1 VEGQSV
7 KVIPVF
13 AAAIAAAGAASHATA
28 QSPDDRSRGFDAYVA
43 KAVRDWQAPGLAIAV
58 VKDGKIVFAKGYGV
72 REAGKPAPFDTST
85 LSAIASTTKAMT
97 AVAMGMLVDEGKVK
111 WDDPVT
117 KYLPSFQLYDPYVTR
132 EVTVRDLL
140 THRAG
145 LGNADYLWAIADLPA
160 AEMLKRLR
168 LMKPAYSIRSSF
180 VYQNVMYITAGEVI
194 AAASGMPWSKFV
206 QARIF
211 EPLGMRNS
219 YPLLSLVPP
228 NANAAT
234 PHWRFGRDTIIA
246 IKKDQSRAIG
256 PAGDVWSSV
265 ADMSKW
271 MIFLLDSAR
280 VNGKRLLE
288 ADTYRE
294 LFTPQ
299 VMVPPDEF
307 YPTMELTKPH
317 WTTYGLGWFQHD
329 YQGRMLDFHT
339 GSLSGMVA
347 IIALIPDARFGVYV
361 LSNRDHVEIR
371 HALMYKAI
379 DTYLGNPPRDWS
391 TELLALYNA
400 RRASAD
406 SARAAFDARRIKG
419 TKPSLSLSKY
429 AGVYEDPLLGRISI
443 TERSG
448 KLRLDAGPVLK
459 GDLEHWQYDRF
470 RARYDDRWQ
479 GTDMIAFTIGD
490 GVASAL
496 EIAGFTL
503 KRVGG
508 DAATH

>member
-1 VEGQSV
+1 MKLIRVITAALILVAPASRALSQSQDTV
-7 KVIPVF
+7 
-13 AAAIAAAGAASHATA
+13 
-28 QSPDDRSRGFDAYVA
+28 SRDFDAYVA
-43 KAVRDWQAPGLAIAV
+43 KAVRDWQAPGLSIAV

-72 REAGKPAPFDTST
+72 RETGKPEPFDTST
-85 LSAIASTTKAMT
+85 MSAIASTTKAMT
-97 AVAMGMLVDEGKVK
+97 AVAMAMLVDEGKVK

-132 EVTVRDLL
+132 QVTVRDLL

-145 LGNADYLWAIADLPA
+145 LGNSDYLWAVADLPA
-160 AEMLKRLR
+160 SEIVSRLR
-168 LMKPAYSIRSSF
+168 LVKPAYSIRSSF
-180 VYQNVMYITAGEVI
+180 IYQNTMYIAAGEVI

-206 QARIF
+206 QTRIF
-211 EPLGMRNS
+211 DRLGMRNT

-234 PHWRFGRDTIIA
+234 PHFRYGRDTIVA
-246 IKKDQSRAIG
+246 ITKDRSRAIG
-256 PAGDVWSSV
+256 PAGDVWSSA

-271 MIFLLDSAR
+271 MIFLLDSAI
-280 VNGKRLLE
+280 VNGKRLLKP
-288 ADTYRE
+288 ATFAE

-307 YPTMELTKPH
+307 YPTMALTKPH

-339 GSLSGMVA
+339 GSLNGLVA
-347 IIALIPDARFGVYV
+347 IIGLVPDQRFGVYI

-379 DTYLGNPPRDWS
+379 DIFLGNPSRDWS
-391 TELLALYNA
+391 SDLLRLYDG
-400 RRASAD
+400 RRAAGD
-406 SARAAFDARRIKG
+406 SARAASERRRIKG

-429 AGVYEDPLLGRISI
+429 AGVYEDSLLGRISVV
-443 TERSG
+443 EHDG
-448 KLRLDAGPVLK
+448 KLRVEAGPNLK
-459 GDLEHWQYDRF
+459 GNLEHWQYDRF

-479 GTDMIAFTIGD
+479 GTDFITFTIGD

-496 EIAGFTL
+496 EIAGLTL

-508 DAATH
+508 GDAAAH

>member
-1 VEGQSV
+1 M
-7 KVIPVF
+7 
-13 AAAIAAAGAASHATA
+13 
-28 QSPDDRSRGFDAYVA
+28 YVA
-43 KAVRDWQAPGLAIAV
+43 
-58 VKDGKIVFAKGYGV
+58 
-72 REAGKPAPFDTST
+72 
-85 LSAIASTTKAMT
+85 
-97 AVAMGMLVDEGKVK
+97 
-111 WDDPVT
+111 
-117 KYLPSFQLYDPYVTR
+117 
-132 EVTVRDLL
+132 
-140 THRAG
+140 
-145 LGNADYLWAIADLPA
+145 
-160 AEMLKRLR
+160 
-168 LMKPAYSIRSSF
+168 
-180 VYQNVMYITAGEVI
+180 AGEVI
-194 AAASGMPWSKFV
+194 AAASGMPWSRFV

-211 EPLGMRNS
+211 EPLGMRS
-219 YPLLSLVPP
+219 TYPLLSLVPAD
-228 NANAAT
+228 ANAAT
-234 PHWRFGRDTIIA
+234 PHWRFGRDTIVA
-246 IKKDQSRAIG
+246 IKKDESRAIG

-280 VNGKRLLE
+280 VNGKRLLK

-339 GSLSGMVA
+339 GSLSGMVS
-347 IIALIPDARFGVYV
+347 IIGLVPDARFGVYV

-391 TELLALYNA
+391 RELLSLYDA
-400 RRASAD
+400 RRAAAD

-443 TERSG
+443 TERGG
-448 KLRLDAGPVLK
+448 KLRLDAGSVLR

-503 KRVGG
+503 KRVSGG
-508 DAATH
+508 EAATH